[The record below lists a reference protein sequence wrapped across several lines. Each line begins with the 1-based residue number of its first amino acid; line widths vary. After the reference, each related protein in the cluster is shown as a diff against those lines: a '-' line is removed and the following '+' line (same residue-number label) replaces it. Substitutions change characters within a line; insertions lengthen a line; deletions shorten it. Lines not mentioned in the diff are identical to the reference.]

1 MLRVLELFAGIGAC
15 SKALENLGIKHEIVD
30 AVEIDKYAIAAFN
43 AIHGTSFEPQD
54 ITKWDKDVEC
64 DLIMHGSPCQDFSI
78 AGKQAG
84 GDEGS
89 GTRSSLMYETL
100 RIVEKLRPKYVIWE
114 NVKNLLSQKHRHN
127 FDAYLE
133 AMDKLGYTNYY
144 QVLNAK
150 DYGVPQNRERV
161 FTVSIRLDTPYA
173 TLFQFPPRRPLTRRL
188 KDVLEDV
195 VEERYYL
202 KKTNNIVFSEKRVH
216 WDNSGKGYG
225 SQQDRAVYAD
235 GLAPTLSRCNE
246 HGDKA
251 QVCIIASR
259 DNYVVEP
266 TGGVCIKTA
275 NKKGHDM
282 ATDGDGVDLGYPDSK
297 TRRGRVG
304 HGVCKTLPTSDSQ
317 GVLDGSRIRKLTPKE
332 CYRLMGFDD
341 ASFERASKVISRTQ
355 LYKTAGNSIVVPV
368 LEAILKELLCK

>member
-1 MLRVLELFAGIGAC
+1 MIKVLELFAGIGAC
-15 SKALENLGIKHEIVD
+15 SQALENLGIEHEIVD

-54 ITKWDKDVEC
+54 ITKWNKDIEC

-78 AGKQAG
+78 AGLQAG

-100 RIVEKLRPKYVIWE
+100 RIVEKLKPKYVIWE

-127 FDAYLE
+127 FDAYQE
-133 AMDKLGYTNYY
+133 AMENLGYTNYY

-161 FTVSIRLDTPYA
+161 FTVSIREDTPYA
-173 TLFQFPPRRPLTRRL
+173 TLFQFSPRRPLTRLL
-188 KDVLEDV
+188 KDILEDNV
-195 VEERYYL
+195 DEKYYL
-202 KKTNNIVFSEKRVH
+202 SEDRLGVIYEWEQRQK
-216 WDNSGKGYG
+216 DNGRGFRFEVKDGESIG
-225 SQQDRAVYAD
+225 RAV
-235 GLAPTLSRCNE
+235 TTS
-246 HGDKA
+246 GDRP
-251 QVCIIASR
+251 CST
-259 DNYVVEP
+259 NYVA
-266 TGGVCIKTA
+266 IKTA
-275 NKKGHDM
+275 NKKGYDL
-282 ATDGDGVDLGYPDSK
+282 AIDGDGIDLGYPDSK

-317 GVLDGSRIRKLTPKE
+317 GVLDGYRIRKLTPKE

-341 ASFERASKVISRTQ
+341 ASFERASKVISNTQ
-355 LYKTAGNSIVVPV
+355 LYKTAGNSIVVNV
-368 LEAILKELLCK
+368 LQAILKELLCK